1 MDATLYWLGAAVAL
15 AGALA
20 ALAALFWLIGSV
32 LLVAGTYMLRRGLQ
46 VIRLSNWYYWN
57 ERMSREGLISM
68 QTFYREQAAI
78 HRPKTLE
85 DFERLDAA
93 SITEQEGTIHG
104 R

>member
-1 MDATLYWLGAAVAL
+1 MDAALYWLGAAVAF

-20 ALAALFWLIGSV
+20 ALAALFGIIGR
-32 LLVAGTYMLRRGLQ
+32 LLLMAGTYMLRRGLQ

-78 HRPKTLE
+78 HRPKTLQ
-85 DFERLDAA
+85 DFERLDESARA
-93 SITEQEGTIHG
+93 HGQQEGAA
-104 R
+104 